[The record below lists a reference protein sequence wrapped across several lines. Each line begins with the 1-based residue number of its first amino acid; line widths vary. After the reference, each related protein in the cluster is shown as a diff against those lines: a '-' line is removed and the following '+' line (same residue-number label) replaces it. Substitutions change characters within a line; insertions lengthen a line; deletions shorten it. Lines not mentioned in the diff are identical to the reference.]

1 MGVGDIHDMK
11 KKYVLLTAIAAG
23 VDEPGV
29 NSAQAQNAAP
39 QEGIAA
45 THAAHRHHTAK
56 SVPAARPTLKAVK
69 APVSDPERIHVV
81 ASPVQAAAHTI
92 DQETHALQNVPQAAT
107 RIGAQELKAEHITAL
122 PQAARLLPTVQLN
135 ISNPRNTTINI
146 RGLGAAGTAAT
157 DGIEGGVA
165 VYVDGVYRSRPA
177 TALSDLVDLNGI
189 TVLRGPAGTEGGM
202 TATAGAIELTTA
214 APDLHTRHVYG
225 EAGVGN
231 YDYNRWS
238 LGVTTPL
245 IKDKLAVRLSALG
258 YGNSGWVKNLAGGG
272 DINGQTSRSFRAQ
285 VLYHPT
291 DELSVRLTG
300 DYAHL
305 RENCC
310 SGGLYKIVAT
320 KTDGSAVAGTL
331 PQRLGWAG
339 YGGTAPS
346 NAPYTINRSSLSDAE
361 QEDMGLSGH
370 VDWHHANFTL
380 SSITAFRW
388 WDWAPHND
396 GDLGPANAILNSNA
410 KVDQRQFTQELRFS
424 SSLGRLLDYRVG
436 AFYMW
441 QENRVY
447 GDTRYGPDAGAW
459 YGYGTGS
466 SPVSGIS
473 AEQASNVLNNYD
485 VRSYGQPTTN
495 YYGLYANG
503 TWHITRKLDF
513 VTGVRY
519 NYSTKTGSFSQ
530 WQVTPAS
537 YNSAVTSIS
546 AAQKIWGLYGSNTG
560 YGAHVD
566 NGFVTGQFVAKYH
579 VADNAIVYGRYGRGG
594 KSGGLNLVSFSA
606 SQLSQGAVSP
616 NVGKETDDSFEVG
629 AKAQFLQNRLLVSG
643 ALYQTNDHNYQV
655 TAVHEYQGAL
665 VSYLS
670 SAPKVRVRG
679 AEMDIHYSPLANLV
693 TSLSASYN
701 DAQFLQYSTSA
712 PPELAW
718 KGAYSLAHTQIPFVP
733 RWALSAAVQY
743 SHGIG
748 KVFSRPL
755 DAYAGGSYNYNTRM
769 NTSSN
774 NSVYGW
780 VPAYGTLNLNFG
792 FRDHQGRWELAGFI
806 NNATDERRVTQISQG
821 SAASGN
827 GSWYAYVTQPRNFGF
842 IARVNY

>member
-1 MGVGDIHDMK
+1 MK
-11 KKYVLLTAIAAG
+11 KKYVLLTAIMAAADAT
-23 VDEPGV
+23 VWE
-29 NSAQAQNAAP
+29 SAQAKGPGPDERN
-39 QEGIAA
+39 GA
-45 THAAHRHHTAK
+45 THVAHGHHPARP
-56 SVPAARPTLKAVK
+56 VPAVPPGGKSAK
-69 APVSDPERIHVV
+69 APVGHPEEIHVV
-81 ASPVQAAAHTI
+81 ASQAQRAAQTI
-92 DQETHALQNVPQAAT
+92 DKETHDLQNVPQAAT
-107 RIGAQELKAEHITAL
+107 RISAQELKAEHITAL

-146 RGLGAAGTAAT
+146 RGLGAAGTAPT
-157 DGIEGGVA
+157 DGIEGGVS

-202 TATAGAIELTTA
+202 TATAGAIQLTTA
-214 APDLHTRHVYG
+214 APDLHTRHIYG

-238 LGVTTPL
+238 LGLTTPL
-245 IKDKLAVRLSALG
+245 IKDKLAIRLSALG
-258 YGNSGWVKNLAGGG
+258 YGNSGWIKNLAGGG
-272 DINGQTSRSFRAQ
+272 DVNGQTSRSFRAQ

-291 DELSVRLTG
+291 DELSIRLTG

-310 SGGLYKIVAT
+310 SGALYKVVAT

-331 PQRLGWAG
+331 AQRLGWTG
-339 YGGTAPS
+339 YAPTVPS

-396 GDLGPANAILNSNA
+396 GDLGPANAIVNSNA
-410 KVDQRQFTQELRFS
+410 KVDQNQFTQELRFS
-424 SSLGRLLDYRVG
+424 SSWGHLLDYRVG

-466 SPVSGIS
+466 SPVAGVST
-473 AEQASNVLNNYD
+473 AQASNVLNDYD

-495 YYGLYANG
+495 YYGLYADG
-503 TWHITRKLDF
+503 TWHVTRKLDF

-519 NYSTKTGSFSQ
+519 NYATKTGSYSQ
-530 WQVTPAS
+530 WQVTPSS
-537 YNSAVTSIS
+537 YNSALTPLATAQSIW
-546 AAQKIWGLYGSNTG
+546 AQYGTNRG
-560 YGAHVD
+560 YGAHFD

-579 VADNAIVYGRYGRGG
+579 VTDNAMVYGRYGRGG
-594 KSGGLNLVSFSA
+594 KSGGLNLVPFSA
-606 SQLSQGAVSP
+606 SQLSQGAVSA
-616 NVGKETDDSFEVG
+616 NVGKETDDAFEVG

-655 TAVHEYQGAL
+655 TAVREYQGTL
-665 VSYLS
+665 LSYLS

-679 AEMDIHYSPLANLV
+679 AEMDIHYSPIVNLV

-712 PPELAW
+712 PPEVAW
-718 KGAYSLAHTQIPFVP
+718 KGIYSLAHTQIPFVP

-748 KVFSRPL
+748 KVFSRRL

-774 NSVYGW
+774 NSAYGW

-792 FRDHQGRWELAGFI
+792 LRDHQGRWELAGFI

-827 GSWYAYVTQPRNFGF
+827 GSWYAYVSQPRNFGF